1 MNRKMLLLLSA
12 LVLAA
17 RVAFAAEGAAPQV
30 SLEPPPGWSDITGK
44 PPVKGVLLALRGPEG
59 SSFAVA
65 LMPAAAADSAA
76 ATKAYLMRALDGL
89 RSGAKLDYRS
99 DGRVESKTFRNGVT
113 AHFMR
118 AIVDGQP
125 RLFVAAVDAGGPPL
139 LATLSSAAPDAM
151 MGPLL
156 GALRLGTSGA
166 IRSAGTVQSADA
178 QLQIALGGGL
188 RSRDLTGEERRQGV
202 VLAIQGAGSEVLFLK
217 VENEDAAPKDQA
229 AIVRATAADAA
240 KVAVDKVS
248 PARRAETPAGPSA
261 VYAWARISGTPDQR
275 FAAGFLPWQYWGYSV
290 LARGPQADEL
300 LAGALAALKQGPSAV
315 DGLVRASPRIEVPE
329 DGARRHVLAAAVA
342 VAGALLVLIVWSLS
356 RKNANLP
363 S

>member
-1 MNRKMLLLLSA
+1 MLRRAFLLVPL
-12 LVLAA
+12 LAA
-17 RVAFAAEGAAPQV
+17 GLAAFAAEPAPPRV
-30 SLEPPPGWSDITGK
+30 TLDPPPGWSDITGK

-65 LMPAAAADSAA
+65 LMPSGAADSAA
-76 ATKAYLMRALDGL
+76 TTKAYLMHVLDGL
-89 RSGAKLDYRS
+89 RDGAKLDYRS
-99 DGRVESKTFRNGVT
+99 DGRVESKSFRNGVT

-118 AIVDGQP
+118 ATVDGQP
-125 RLFVAAVDAGGPPL
+125 RLFVAVVDAGGAPL
-139 LATLSSAAPDAM
+139 LATLSSGAPDAM

-156 GALRLGTSGA
+156 GALNLGASGA
-166 IRSAGTVQSADA
+166 IKSAGVAQSADA

-188 RSRDLTGEERRQGV
+188 RSRDLTGEERRQGA

-217 VENEDAAPKDQA
+217 VENEDAAPKDQS

-240 KVAVDKVS
+240 KVAVEGVS

-261 VYAWARISGTPDQR
+261 VYAWAKISGTPDLR

-300 LAGALAALKQGPSAV
+300 LVGALAALKQGPSAV
-315 DGLVRASPRIEVPE
+315 DGLVRASPKIEIPE
-329 DGARRHVLAAAVA
+329 DAARRHIPAFAVAAAA
-342 VAGALLVLIVWSLS
+342 ALLVLIVWSLS